1 MKVEGGRTR
10 FAVVGFVAGA
20 LLAGVGLTAYLVIQ
34 GREAARIM
42 GVATLPTDR
51 AGWWALAGLSAALGA
66 AVGAVGALAAWLLS
80 HPRPLR
86 RPRDLREQ
94 AHKE

>member
-1 MKVEGGRTR
+1 MTAEPGRTR
-10 FAVVGFVAGA
+10 FALVGFACGA
-20 LLAGVGLTAYLVIQ
+20 LLAGVGLTVFLVIQ

-66 AVGAVGALAAWLLS
+66 AVGAIGALAAWLLS
-80 HPRPLR
+80 HPHLLR
-86 RPRDLREQ
+86 RQRNRREQ
-94 AHKE
+94 VYRK